1 MPSFAELLSEYM
13 ARTGIS
19 DVELART
26 IGVRRQTIFRW
37 KEGLVSRPR
46 HREDVLRCADRLR
59 LSAEERD
66 ALLVAAGFQP
76 EAATTVPVTVSPDQ
90 PAPALSAQAGE
101 PASQEVIQPRRSM
114 SPLMWVIVIAALAV
128 AVGGV
133 LFVTLKPILGPKTY
147 PVAGEGET
155 LIVVGRFV
163 NYIGGPSG
171 YNIAGRVQAALEREI
186 EAAQLT
192 GVRVAVW
199 PEEIRDGVAAEAVRE
214 HAKATVVIWGEYD
227 SGRVLAGFVV
237 PGSHPEPDERQL
249 EELVASP
256 SDLSATI
263 NSALP
268 AEVRYMAL
276 LTLGQLYEDQEDFDQ
291 ARAVYS
297 QALAQ
302 PPAESD
308 AIATLHFHLGH
319 IYQVGEPIDLDQ
331 AIHYYSHVITLQPGW
346 VTTYNNR
353 AVAYMGRGQAGDLE
367 RAIEDLTHT
376 IEAKPDYAVAYV
388 NRGVAY
394 LERGGLDDVTRALDD
409 FSRAIDLAP
418 DAHKAYINRGV
429 AYLRRGEAS
438 DLELATEDFDRA
450 IDLAPD
456 APGGYLNR
464 GLAYVRAGERERWL
478 EDFERVLALVPD
490 HQGAYNALCWAYAL
504 DQQPELALPYCDQ
517 AVALDSSG
525 YSRDSRGVVYAE
537 LGRLE
542 EAAEDFEAFLNWLDG
557 QPESVYRRH
566 GPKRQAWIQSLN
578 TGKNPIDHE
587 TLEQLRQE

>member
-19 DVELART
+19 DAELART

-59 LSAEERD
+59 LTSEERD
-66 ALLVAAGFQP
+66 ALLVAAGFRP
-76 EAATTVPVTVSPDQ
+76 EGATTVPVTPAPDQ
-90 PAPALSAQAGE
+90 PAPALSAQVGE
-101 PASQEVIQPRRSM
+101 TVWQEVIQPRRSM
-114 SPLMWVIVIAALAV
+114 SPLLGLIVIAALV
-128 AVGGV
+128 AVGGI
-133 LFVTLKPILGPKTY
+133 LFLALQPIPGPKTY

-155 LIVVGRFV
+155 LIIVGRFV
-163 NYIGGPSG
+163 NYTGGPSG
-171 YNIAGRVQAALEREI
+171 YNVAGRVQAALEREI

-192 GVRVAVW
+192 RVRVALW
-199 PEEIRDGVAAEAVRE
+199 PEEIRDAVAAEAVRE
-214 HAKATVVIWGEYD
+214 RAQATVVIWGEYD
-227 SGRVLAGFVV
+227 SGRVLARFMV
-237 PGSHPEPDERQL
+237 PGSRPEPDERQL

-276 LTLGQLYEDQEDFDQ
+276 LTLGQLYADQEDYDQ
-291 ARAVYS
+291 ARAVFS

-308 AIATLHFHLGH
+308 AIATLYFHLGH

-331 AIHYYSHVITLQPGW
+331 AIHHYSQVITLQPGW

-353 AVAYMGRGQAGDLE
+353 AVAYMERGQAGDLE
-367 RAIEDLTHT
+367 RAIEDLTHA
-376 IEAKPDYAVAYV
+376 IEAKPDYAAAYV

-394 LERGGLDDVTRALDD
+394 LERGGLDDMTRALED

-429 AYLRRGEAS
+429 AYLGRGEAS
-438 DLELATEDFDRA
+438 DLERATEDFDRA

-464 GLAYVRAGERERWL
+464 GLAYVQAGERERWL
-478 EDFERVLALVPD
+478 EDFERVLALAPD

-504 DQQPELALPYCDQ
+504 DQQPEQALPYCDQ
-517 AVALDSSG
+517 AVALDPTG

-542 EAAEDFEAFLNWLDG
+542 EAAEDFEAFLDWLGG

-566 GPKRQAWIQSLN
+566 GPMRQAWIQTLK
-578 TGKNPIDHE
+578 TGQNPIDQE
-587 TLEQLRQE
+587 TLEQLRLK